1 MTTRWW
7 ASASSSIKCSLPCC
21 WPGYEILCRDLQESP
36 LECMNTEL
44 LAAFQHSPSCLLKK
58 KKKKDNGKKPLL
70 CYLPSTH
77 RRPHPFTGLLAGRQP
92 GGARQMEP
100 EEPEASF
107 SLPLQPQPLVLS
119 LLKSE
124 SQLPSCLLN
133 PFIPSRVSSQGN
145 MNTLLHLSG
154 GAPKKACTC
163 HLGLI
168 SQWSNQV
175 NGLWLGLKEK
185 RIWNRT
191 ENITVLTR

>member
-1 MTTRWW
+1 MKFCAETY
-7 ASASSSIKCSLPCC
+7 K
-21 WPGYEILCRDLQESP
+21 SP
-36 LECMNTEL
+36 LWNVWIQNSWQPFSIL
-44 LAAFQHSPSCLLKK
+44 LPAYSN

-70 CYLPSTH
+70 CYLSSTH

-119 LLKSE
+119 LLKFE

-175 NGLWLGLKEK
+175 NGLWLG
-185 RIWNRT
+185 
-191 ENITVLTR
+191 

>member
-7 ASASSSIKCSLPCC
+7 ASAPSSIKCSLPCC
-21 WPGYEILCRDLQESP
+21 WPRSEILCRDLKESP
-36 LECMNTEL
+36 LECMNPEL

-58 KKKKDNGKKPLL
+58 KKRQNGKKPLL

-92 GGARQMEP
+92 GGARQIEP
-100 EEPEASF
+100 EEPEAFF
-107 SLPLQPQPLVLS
+107 SLPLQPQPLVFP

-124 SQLPSCLLN
+124 SQPPSYLLN
-133 PFIPSRVSSQGN
+133 QFIPSRVSSQWN
-145 MNTLLHLSG
+145 MDTLLHLSE

-163 HLGLI
+163 HRGPV

-175 NGLWLGLKEK
+175 NGL
-185 RIWNRT
+185 
-191 ENITVLTR
+191 